1 MAKAWKDVIA
11 SPQYQ
16 ALAPEQKAQ
25 AQEQYFNEVVAPQ
38 AGENAEQAKQAFYDA
53 YPLPSMQTEQQEVGQ
68 SPDTIQQDKSLMQ
81 RAGEW
86 LTGDQSAGQIAEQ
99 AGRGL
104 VNIPFDV
111 LQGGASLINAISQ
124 GLGGPKVLDDVYRPV
139 DRPTDPY
146 AQAGES
152 IGGYLVPGAGVA
164 GNMVIGSLAD
174 AANQRGDF
182 AENAAINAGLNVATH
197 GLING
202 VTRGV
207 RGASNIISGNKT
219 SAQRATTAPTE
230 TSPFSGDAAAATNP
244 AVHASAATN
253 PAVHAAEARVAQGVP
268 MTPATRNPEEVVR
281 TVAAQKRPNLAS
293 SLDEL
298 DINPQAEVLE
308 SAERLN
314 VDSLLPSHFSGNE
327 QYKAVEQAIKSRAGS
342 ALQVQEN
349 EAIRQLAQGA
359 GEIIDRVSGAKDAL
373 GMSDKFIDTVNG
385 RMSALMKRSDQL
397 YRNVEKAMPA
407 GAKIDAPSTR
417 SMLKQ
422 VAEDLGGM
430 KNLDPIEK
438 RVFRAVNPGKNG
450 ALTYANLNKQ
460 RRLVGDAL
468 HKNSGP
474 YKDADRAALSRLY
487 GSLADDQKAALSETN
502 ALRDFEVAQRLVQM
516 RKSMEEQMI
525 NLTGRTLN
533 GDVSRKATTALQAM
547 SKGDAKGFRELMQ
560 NTPSRKLRT
569 ELLGTG
575 LRDML
580 SNGKRG
586 ADFNPA
592 GFADWYQ
599 NMLANGQMRNL
610 ARHLPKETMSGL
622 NDVYKVAKAIKDAKS
637 YEITTGRL
645 NEFVKRFNRVTAANE
660 FVANHA
666 QRIGTAVG
674 STVSGPFSAVGAVA
688 GSEIGAKVASKIRA
702 MGGAESIESAEKL
715 ISSPEFQKAARLAVK
730 QAPESIVDT
739 TVRRSSAWRSF
750 YNSLPESDKK
760 TISRLGIM
768 YWMNS
773 DDNQK

>member
-1 MAKAWKDVIA
+1 
-11 SPQYQ
+11 
-16 ALAPEQKAQ
+16 
-25 AQEQYFNEVVAPQ
+25 
-38 AGENAEQAKQAFYDA
+38 
-53 YPLPSMQTEQQEVGQ
+53 
-68 SPDTIQQDKSLMQ
+68 
-81 RAGEW
+81 
-86 LTGDQSAGQIAEQ
+86 
-99 AGRGL
+99 
-104 VNIPFDV
+104 
-111 LQGGASLINAISQ
+111 
-124 GLGGPKVLDDVYRPV
+124 
-139 DRPTDPY
+139 
-146 AQAGES
+146 
-152 IGGYLVPGAGVA
+152 
-164 GNMVIGSLAD
+164 
-174 AANQRGDF
+174 
-182 AENAAINAGLNVATH
+182 
-197 GLING
+197 
-202 VTRGV
+202 
-207 RGASNIISGNKT
+207 
-219 SAQRATTAPTE
+219 
-230 TSPFSGDAAAATNP
+230 
-244 AVHASAATN
+244 
-253 PAVHAAEARVAQGVP
+253 
-268 MTPATRNPEEVVR
+268 
-281 TVAAQKRPNLAS
+281 
-293 SLDEL
+293 
-298 DINPQAEVLE
+298 
-308 SAERLN
+308 
-314 VDSLLPSHFSGNE
+314 
-327 QYKAVEQAIKSRAGS
+327 
-342 ALQVQEN
+342 
-349 EAIRQLAQGA
+349 
-359 GEIIDRVSGAKDAL
+359 
-373 GMSDKFIDTVNG
+373 
-385 RMSALMKRSDQL
+385 
-397 YRNVEKAMPA
+397 
-407 GAKIDAPSTR
+407 
-417 SMLKQ
+417 
-422 VAEDLGGM
+422 
-430 KNLDPIEK
+430 
-438 RVFRAVNPGKNG
+438 
-450 ALTYANLNKQ
+450 
-460 RRLVGDAL
+460 
-468 HKNSGP
+468 
-474 YKDADRAALSRLY
+474 
-487 GSLADDQKAALSETN
+487 
-502 ALRDFEVAQRLVQM
+502 RDFEVAQRLVQM

>member
-86 LTGDQSAGQIAEQ
+86 LTGGQSAGQIAEQ

-182 AENAAINAGLNVATH
+182 AENAAINAGLNIATH

-219 SAQRATTAPTE
+219 SAQRATTSPTE

-244 AVHASAATN
+244 AVHSAAATN

>member
-16 ALAPEQKAQ
+16 ALTEEQKAQ
-25 AQEQYFNEVVAPQ
+25 AQAQYFDEVVAPK
-38 AGENAEQAKQAFYDA
+38 AGDKWAEARDQFYAA
-53 YPLPSMQTEQQEVGQ
+53 YPPPQQQKEE
-68 SPDTIQQDKSLMQ
+68 PSLMQ
-81 RAGEW
+81 QAGDW
-86 LTGDQSAGQIAEQ
+86 LTGGQSAGQIVEQ

-182 AENAAINAGLNVATH
+182 AENAAINAGLNIATH

-244 AVHASAATN
+244 AVHSAAATN

-327 QYKAVEQAIKSRAGS
+327 QYKAVEQAIKSRTGS

-637 YEITTGRL
+637 YEITTGKL

>member
-1 MAKAWKDVIA
+1 MMKVTANGKTFTFPDGTSTEDIGTAIDEYFA
-11 SPQYQ
+11 GQ
-16 ALAPEQKAQ
+16 AVQQQTVNQANNAPTRE
-25 AQEQYFNEVVAPQ
+25 EP
-38 AGENAEQAKQAFYDA
+38 
-53 YPLPSMQTEQQEVGQ
+53 
-68 SPDTIQQDKSLMQ
+68 SLMQ
-81 RAGEW
+81 QAGDW
-86 LTGDQSAGQIAEQ
+86 LTGGQSAGQIAEQ

-139 DRPTDPY
+139 DRPTDPW
-146 AQAGES
+146 AQAGET
-152 IGGYLVPGAGVA
+152 IGGYLLPIGTAAKVAGAPAKLAGDIGSA
-164 GNMVIGSLAD
+164 GNMIAGSLAD
-174 AANQRGDF
+174 AANQEGDF
-182 AENAAINAGLNVATH
+182 AENAAINAGLNIATH

-230 TSPFSGDAAAATNP
+230 TSPFSGDAAE
-244 AVHASAATN
+244 ATN
-253 PAVHAAEARVAQGVP
+253 PAVHAAEARAAQGVP

-327 QYKAVEQAIKSRAGS
+327 QYKAVEQAIKSRTGS

>member
-1 MAKAWKDVIA
+1 M
-11 SPQYQ
+11 
-16 ALAPEQKAQ
+16 
-25 AQEQYFNEVVAPQ
+25 
-38 AGENAEQAKQAFYDA
+38 
-53 YPLPSMQTEQQEVGQ
+53 
-68 SPDTIQQDKSLMQ
+68 
-81 RAGEW
+81 
-86 LTGDQSAGQIAEQ
+86 
-99 AGRGL
+99 
-104 VNIPFDV
+104 
-111 LQGGASLINAISQ
+111 
-124 GLGGPKVLDDVYRPV
+124 
-139 DRPTDPY
+139 
-146 AQAGES
+146 
-152 IGGYLVPGAGVA
+152 
-164 GNMVIGSLAD
+164 
-174 AANQRGDF
+174 
-182 AENAAINAGLNVATH
+182 
-197 GLING
+197 
-202 VTRGV
+202 
-207 RGASNIISGNKT
+207 
-219 SAQRATTAPTE
+219 
-230 TSPFSGDAAAATNP
+230 
-244 AVHASAATN
+244 
-253 PAVHAAEARVAQGVP
+253 
-268 MTPATRNPEEVVR
+268 
-281 TVAAQKRPNLAS
+281 
-293 SLDEL
+293 
-298 DINPQAEVLE
+298 
-308 SAERLN
+308 
-314 VDSLLPSHFSGNE
+314 
-327 QYKAVEQAIKSRAGS
+327 
-342 ALQVQEN
+342 QEN